1 MEKVQDQAA
10 TPEVFEN
17 DIALYLSEF
26 CEEQGIEDMK
36 KESQSVW
43 NAALMYIKRHV
54 FNVPGILK
62 IAKPLEGYI
71 NNNTGLSKSNCN
83 SYDIDLVNGV
93 CDYYIYMCMQYDKEV
108 SIIGFSNLTGI
119 DTDSINNWGNEV
131 NALSTAGLV
140 VYKKL
145 RDFREESLSNKLV
158 TGKQNP
164 VGVLGVLNRH
174 FSWNMPG
181 VRQESGGKREM
192 GLADIRQQL
201 KELSENGQKRI
212 GIVHF
217 AQEENDG

>member
-1 MEKVQDQAA
+1 MEKVQEQEQ
-10 TPEVFEN
+10 TQEVFEN
-17 DIALYLSEF
+17 DIALYLQLF
-26 CEEQGIEDMK
+26 CEEQKINDIK

-54 FNVPGILK
+54 FNAPGALK
-62 IAKPLEGYI
+62 ISKPLEGYI

-83 SYDIDLVNGV
+83 SYDIDLVDSV
-93 CDYYIYMCMQYDKEV
+93 CDYYVYLCMQYDKEV

-131 NALSTAGLV
+131 NALSTSGLA

-174 FSWNMPG
+174 YAWNMPG
-181 VRQESGGKREM
+181 VRADTDKRQ
-192 GLADIRQQL
+192 A
-201 KELSENGQKRI
+201 LS
-212 GIVHF
+212 
-217 AQEENDG
+217 AQELPKLDGVQEIKAIEGGESL